1 MVTVDVILLLFV
13 LLGVAILYL
22 FYQLLTKGMTGL
34 LFDAR
39 IAHKS
44 GTVEQ
49 ASDWLIGGR
58 LRVFVLKRGG
68 RTRVGI
74 QVVSTS
80 WLYWSE
86 TPVHLSRENAQRLIG
101 ALEDAVAHA

>member
-1 MVTVDVILLLFV
+1 LFALV
-13 LLGVAILYL
+13 GAAIAYTL
-22 FYQLLTKGMTGL
+22 YQLLTKGLTGL

-39 IAHKS
+39 IARKS

-58 LRVFVLKRGG
+58 LRVFVLKARG
-68 RTRVGI
+68 RTKIGI

-80 WLYWSE
+80 WFYWDE
-86 TPVHLSRENAQRLIG
+86 TPIHLSKEGAQSLID
-101 ALEDAVAHA
+101 ALEDAVQHA